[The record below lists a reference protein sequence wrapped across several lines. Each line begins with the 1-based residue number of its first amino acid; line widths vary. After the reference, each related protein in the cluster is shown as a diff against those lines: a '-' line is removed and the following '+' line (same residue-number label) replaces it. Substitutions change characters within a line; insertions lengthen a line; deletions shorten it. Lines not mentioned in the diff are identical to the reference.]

1 MARCAVFSA
10 APANRPPTIIS
21 TVGAPGTAAC
31 TPTPSRSAK
40 YTFAF
45 WLSPKRIVVA
55 LVVPTKLK
63 LRCPHISLAVVATG
77 VARVSGA
84 LDPTVTR
91 MLSVPCGW
99 KT

>member
-1 MARCAVFSA
+1 
-10 APANRPPTIIS
+10 
-21 TVGAPGTAAC
+21 
-31 TPTPSRSAK
+31 
-40 YTFAF
+40 
-45 WLSPKRIVVA
+45 
-55 LVVPTKLK
+55 
-63 LRCPHISLAVVATG
+63 LAVVATG